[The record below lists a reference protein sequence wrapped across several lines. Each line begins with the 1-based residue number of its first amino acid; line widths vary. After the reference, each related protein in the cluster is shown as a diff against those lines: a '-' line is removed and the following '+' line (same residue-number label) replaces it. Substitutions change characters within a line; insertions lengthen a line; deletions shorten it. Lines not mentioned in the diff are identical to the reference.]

1 MQDDSNPTI
10 EPVDGSEFL
19 LEGFWPLIRYFLFM
33 FLPIWVFLIGF
44 SAGLNL
50 LISSVIAGLSISFV
64 VIYEKF
70 MLKRTN
76 AEVLE

>member
-1 MQDDSNPTI
+1 MQDDPVPAI

-19 LEGFWPLIRYFLFM
+19 LEGFWPLIRFILFM

-50 LISSVIAGLSISFV
+50 LISSVIAGLSISLV

-76 AEVLE
+76 AEVLK